1 MSLSL
6 PALATQTQAYP
17 TAITSA
23 DFEQIVRRYQRKVY
37 RVLLL
42 MLKNPDDADNI
53 TQECFLRAYTSM
65 NSFRGECSVQT
76 WLLRIAMN
84 LARDHVRNRRAG
96 FWKRLLRIDDGS
108 LPQAERE
115 PASGKVSPERGML
128 VREELDAVWMA
139 VDKLSPRQK
148 EVFILRFAEEM
159 ELKEIAEV
167 LNLKTGTVKA
177 QLFRA
182 LTSVREQVGR

>member
-6 PALATQTQAYP
+6 PALATHTEACP
-17 TAITSA
+17 TAITVV

-42 MLKNPDDADNI
+42 MLRNPDDADNL

-65 NSFRGECSVQT
+65 RSFRGDCTVQT
-76 WLLRIAMN
+76 WLLRIAVN
-84 LARDHVRNRRAG
+84 LARDDARNRRAG
-96 FWKRLLRIDDGS
+96 FWKRLLRIEDGDS
-108 LPQAERE
+108 ITSEHE
-115 PASGKVSPERGML
+115 PACTKASPERGL
-128 VREELDAVWMA
+128 LARETLDAVWCA
-139 VDKLSPRQK
+139 VDGLSTRQK

-167 LNLKTGTVKA
+167 LNLRTGTVKA

-182 LTSVREQVGR
+182 VTHVREQVRR